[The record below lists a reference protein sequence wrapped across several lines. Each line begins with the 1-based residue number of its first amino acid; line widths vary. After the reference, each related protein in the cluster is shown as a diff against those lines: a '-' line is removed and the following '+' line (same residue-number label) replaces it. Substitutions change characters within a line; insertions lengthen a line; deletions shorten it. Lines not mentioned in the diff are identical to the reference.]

1 MHSHAETKQQGKI
14 KYCICMCLSHK
25 HGLLLSSALFMKV
38 IYITINSTL
47 QTHKQRYI
55 NKR

>member
-1 MHSHAETKQQGKI
+1 
-14 KYCICMCLSHK
+14 MCLSHK